1 MKVYIIG
8 AKRTAIGVFGG
19 SLKDI
24 PATKLGSIAIKG
36 AMEQARVEP
45 KEVDE
50 VVMGNVL
57 MAGEGMGPARQSSI
71 YAGIPVEVPA
81 FTVNM
86 VCGSGMKAIMV
97 GATDIAI
104 GNADLVVAGGMESM
118 SQAPFLLNYKT
129 RFGAKFGN
137 MEVID
142 HMVYDGL
149 TDIFNQVHMGITA
162 EEIAKRLNISRIE
175 QDEYA
180 LESQKRARE
189 AISQGK
195 FKDEIIPVEVKEKK
209 DTKIFDTDEGPRE
222 TSIEALSRLRPAFK
236 EGGTVTAGN
245 SSGINDG
252 ASAIILASERYV
264 EDHRVMP
271 MAEIIGWGQG
281 GVDPIVMGLGPVP
294 ATENALKM
302 AHLSFNDIELIE
314 GNEAFAVQTLGVIKQ
329 WTEKYGVSK
338 DSILEK
344 TNLNGGAIAL
354 GHPIGCSGNR
364 ITVTLLY
371 EMMKKGAEIGLA
383 TLCIGGGMGTALV
396 IKRFSK
402 TI

>member
-1 MKVYIIG
+1 MKIYIIG
-8 AKRTAIGVFGG
+8 AKRTPIGVFGG

-24 PATKLGSIAIKG
+24 PAARLGAIAIKA
-36 AMEQARVEP
+36 AMEQAHVDP
-45 KEVDE
+45 KDVDE
-50 VVMGNVL
+50 TVVGNVL
-57 MAGEGMGPARQSSI
+57 IAGQGMGPARQASI
-71 YAGIPVEVPA
+71 YSGIPVEVPA

-86 VCGSGMKAIMV
+86 VCGSGMKSIMI
-97 GATDIAI
+97 GATDIAV
-104 GNADLVVAGGMESM
+104 GNADLVVAGGMENM
-118 SQAPFLLNYKT
+118 SQAPYLLNYKT
-129 RFGAKFGN
+129 RFGSRFGN
-137 MEVID
+137 MEVVD

-149 TDIFNQVHMGITA
+149 TDVFNQVHMGITA
-162 EEIAKRLNISRIE
+162 EEIAKRLNISRAE
-175 QDEYA
+175 QDEYSA
-180 LESQKRARE
+180 ESQKLAKQ
-189 AISQGK
+189 AISNGR
-195 FKDEIIPVEVKEKK
+195 FKDEIVPVEVKDKK
-209 DTKIFDTDEGPRE
+209 ETRIFDTDEGPRD
-222 TSIEALSRLRPAFK
+222 TSFDVLSRLRPAFK

-252 ASAIILASERYV
+252 ASAVVLASEKYV
-264 EDHRVMP
+264 EDHGIKP

-302 AHLSFNDIELIE
+302 SGLSFRDVQLIE

-338 DSILEK
+338 DYITER

-371 EMMKKGAEIGLA
+371 EMMKRDVNIGLA
-383 TLCIGGGMGTALV
+383 TLCIGGGMGTAVV
-396 IKRFSK
+396 IKK
-402 TI
+402 V